1 MNLSSFIMEGIIL
14 TNKKGGRFMKL
25 LDGLLKFMKIMFL
38 LVITV
43 VIAIVGLGL
52 LLEVIV
58 PWF

>member
-1 MNLSSFIMEGIIL
+1 MEGIIL

-25 LDGLLKFMKIMFL
+25 LDGMLKFMKIMFL

-43 VIAIVGLGL
+43 VIAILGLGFI
-52 LLEVIV
+52 LEVIA